1 MKNHR
6 CEYHIKHTKERYL
19 ERFND
24 NLSDD
29 EYDELCSLLNTE
41 NSIKISK
48 HKYKNSII
56 FNEKYIWCIFN
67 RYKYIITLYPMKIK
81 DRLLITENK
90 L

>member
-29 EYDELCSLLNTE
+29 EYDELCSL
-41 NSIKISK
+41 
-48 HKYKNSII
+48 
-56 FNEKYIWCIFN
+56 YIWCIFN